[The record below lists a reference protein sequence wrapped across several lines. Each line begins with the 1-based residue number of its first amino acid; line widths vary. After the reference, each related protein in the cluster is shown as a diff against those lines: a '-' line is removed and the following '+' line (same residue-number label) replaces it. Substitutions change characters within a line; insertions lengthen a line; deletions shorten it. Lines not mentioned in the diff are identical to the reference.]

1 MRRDLT
7 GWLIAALVFVVPDTA
22 NAQAVYTFSS
32 GAAIL
37 INDTA
42 PATPYPSTIAV
53 SGLTGAVVKVRV
65 TLHNL
70 THTFGADISA
80 WLVAPNGRTM
90 LLLGRAPGASLTNVT
105 LSLDDCAPRSLDAT
119 FSETAV
125 GSGRYRPGTR
135 LIQTFDLAPPTSTM
149 SQLTL
154 SGFNGEAPSL
164 NGNWSLY
171 VRDHAPGL
179 IGTIANGWS
188 LTFYIQPQLPTPPN
202 LTAPNC
208 AKPDYDGDGRSDVAV
223 YRPTTG
229 EWFVLQSSTNSGVVI
244 PWGAPSGTGAGDI
257 AAPGDYDGDG
267 QTDLAVYR
275 ESTGTWF
282 LRYSFGGTA
291 AIDWGAPAFLGLGD
305 RPVPGDYDGDGIN
318 DLAVYREATGVWLI
332 RRSNGTGAAI
342 YTWGGPGDYPARR

>member
-1 MRRDLT
+1 MGRYPT
-7 GWLIAALVFVVPDTA
+7 GWLIAALVFVVPDNAT
-22 NAQAVYTFSS
+22 AQAVNTFSN
-32 GAAIL
+32 GEPIL

-70 THTFGADISA
+70 THAFGADISA

-90 LLLGRAPGASLTNVT
+90 LLLGRAPGATSQHYVVAGRLRAHARLTRRSRRVPSCRAGT
-105 LSLDDCAPRSLDAT
+105 AP
-119 FSETAV
+119 V
-125 GSGRYRPGTR
+125 SGRSRHSTSR
-135 LIQTFDLAPPTSTM
+135 RQRSTM

-188 LTFYIQPQLPTPPN
+188 LTFYIQPQLPTPRN

-229 EWFVLQSSTNSGVVI
+229 EWFVLQSSTNTGVVI

-275 ESTGTWF
+275 ESTGTWYV
-282 LRYSFGGTA
+282 RYSFGGTA

-305 RPVPGDYDGDGIN
+305 RPGTWR
-318 DLAVYREATGVWLI
+318 LRW
-332 RRSNGTGAAI
+332 RWHQRSC
-342 YTWGGPGDYPARR
+342 RLS